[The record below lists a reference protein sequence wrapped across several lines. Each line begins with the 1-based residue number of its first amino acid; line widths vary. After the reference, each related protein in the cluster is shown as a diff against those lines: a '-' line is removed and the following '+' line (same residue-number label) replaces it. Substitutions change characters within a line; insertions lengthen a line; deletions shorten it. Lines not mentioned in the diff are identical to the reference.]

1 MADLTTTAK
10 VKATLG
16 RTDSGDDTQ
25 LGLLVTKASAWIE
38 NYCDRIFGTA
48 SYTEYLT
55 GGGDDLL
62 YPKHWP
68 VTSIT
73 SVNYDT
79 GKDWDTGTA
88 VDSGDLFILSDTMIQ
103 ALGYI
108 FSQTALGA
116 VKVVYVAGYA
126 TIPAEIEHAANVLTC
141 QMFKQAKGER
151 FGLTGQVL
159 SAAAGAVK
167 VDIIIDL
174 PPDVKSILEK
184 YRRQPL

>member
-16 RTDSGDDTQ
+16 RTDSSDDTQ
-25 LGLLVTKASAWIE
+25 IGLLVTKASAWIE
-38 NYCDRIFGTA
+38 NYCGRVFGTA

-55 GGGDDLL
+55 GGGNDLL
-62 YPKHWP
+62 FPKQWP
-68 VTSIT
+68 ITAVT

-79 GKDWDTGTA
+79 GKDWAAGTA
-88 VDSGDLFILSDTMIQ
+88 VDATDLFILSDTMIQ
-103 ALGYI
+103 ALGYV

-116 VKVVYVAGYA
+116 VKVVYVAGYT
-126 TIPAEIEHAANVLTC
+126 TIPTEIEHAANVVTC

-174 PPDVKSILEK
+174 PSDVKSILEK
-184 YRRQPL
+184 YQRRAL